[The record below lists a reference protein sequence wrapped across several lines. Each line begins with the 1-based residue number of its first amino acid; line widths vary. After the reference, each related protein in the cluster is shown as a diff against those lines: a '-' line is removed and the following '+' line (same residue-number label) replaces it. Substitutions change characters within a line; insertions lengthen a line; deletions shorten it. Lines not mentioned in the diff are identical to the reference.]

1 MLTFEGVQAQGAA
14 AIVQKLLVCNLFS
27 EIFYSLPPGK
37 WGKGCI
43 SPDLFVLLLLF
54 VDLAISNCSTCSNNW

>member
-37 WGKGCI
+37 WGKGYV
-43 SPDLFVLLLLF
+43 SHP
-54 VDLAISNCSTCSNNW
+54 TCLYFFYFL